1 MSLFNNNQKY
11 QELFPSKKLFVTDNV
26 EMDGIAK
33 YVSALLNNNGGIII
47 IEFLNVLVP
56 IDPYVKVLEQQLLQ
70 SLQPL
75 PPLMVEADV
84 LFQQKC
90 VLIHVPMG
98 FNGPYVYQRT
108 LYSFNELDV
117 FKVSAQELPAFI
129 HKKNELERRWDH
141 EWLPSEIQFS
151 LQNEVLDK
159 LKNNL
164 QQMQLLSDDVIRNKP
179 WQQYLEIF
187 NESNQI
193 SVAAFWLLGNNLPC
207 LKLNVIDKSNEE
219 EAIKVFTTQNSIVPA
234 LNELQSFLNEMQF
247 KLENVDNLRNYV
259 DEEPEFLKHY
269 ILHVVINIIL
279 HHIADKQP
287 LEITISIEKD
297 HLAAQLNSQKSLNT
311 AIYSSLTDWPH
322 ASVHTVHIAQ
332 LLYYYYYPSLQRFYA
347 KCLLLDNFSFVSP
360 IFAAS
365 PNILALNNI
374 SATYQVPLSAA
385 DLIENVDNNDIN
397 NDIVNNENK
406 DYKDSKNV
414 QESALIN
421 AFLSDSVNESI
432 TYSTD
437 SLDNLSEVAIELH
450 NNDII
455 IDKLNES
462 NHHSSDDNLSISDT
476 KTDEQTFQD
485 LGQSS
490 PAFDTAST
498 TPSAPKKSFKKST
511 VSNFLIDNVN
521 DNSNE
526 VSNESLYTVAKA
538 IVYQDVHDNL
548 SNGVKQEMIKIVVYL
563 HSNPGTMSYDIVAAL
578 GRPKPTVDR
587 YIANLKEKNIIEFK
601 GAPKSG
607 GYFLTKKISKLLQKA
622 PKA

>member
-26 EMDGIAK
+26 ELDGIAK
-33 YVSALLNNNGGIII
+33 YVSALLNNSGGIII
-47 IEFLNVLVP
+47 IEFVNVLVP

-75 PPLMVEADV
+75 PPIMVEADV

-117 FKVSAQELPAFI
+117 FKVSAQELPVFI

-151 LQNEVLDK
+151 LQNEVLDVFR
-159 LKNNL
+159 NNL
-164 QQMQLLSDDVIRNKP
+164 QLLQLLSDDIIRNKH
-179 WQQYLEIF
+179 WQQYLEIY

-193 SVAAFWLLGNNLPC
+193 SVAAFWLLGDNLPC
-207 LKLNVIDKSNEE
+207 LKLNVIDNSNGDD
-219 EAIKVFTTQNSIVPA
+219 AVKVFTTQNSIIPA
-234 LNELQSFLNEMQF
+234 LNELQTFMNNMQF
-247 KLENVDNLRNYV
+247 KIENVDNLKNYV

-269 ILHVVINIIL
+269 VLHVIINIIL
-279 HHIADKQP
+279 HHIAVKQP

-347 KCLLLDNFSFVSP
+347 KFLLLDNFSFVSP
-360 IFAAS
+360 IFATS

-374 SATYQVPLSAA
+374 SAFYKAPLPATNFN
-385 DLIENVDNNDIN
+385 ENAYANDNNNDKVNNKNVVLEDFNFDDNEVSKNESVYDNVNDVSQDLRLIN
-397 NDIVNNENK
+397 DSSILIQIEPNKSEYHNDIVNDVIEI
-406 DYKDSKNV
+406 V
-414 QESALIN
+414 QN
-421 AFLSDSVNESI
+421 DSVVNINPDNEPASNQSFGQSNPLIDTPPVSSFAPKKVAKKRKESNITNDIVNDINSASINESI
-432 TYSTD
+432 YSIAR
-437 SLDNLSEVAIELH
+437 S
-450 NNDII
+450 
-455 IDKLNES
+455 
-462 NHHSSDDNLSISDT
+462 
-476 KTDEQTFQD
+476 
-485 LGQSS
+485 
-490 PAFDTAST
+490 
-498 TPSAPKKSFKKST
+498 
-511 VSNFLIDNVN
+511 
-521 DNSNE
+521 
-526 VSNESLYTVAKA
+526 

-548 SNGVKQEMIKIVVYL
+548 SNGVKQEMIKIVVFL
-563 HSNPGTMSYDIVAAL
+563 HGNPGTMSYDIVAAL

-587 YIANLKEKNIIEFK
+587 YIANLKDKNIIEFK

-622 PKA
+622 